1 MKEAKS
7 SHASA
12 VSLTDKAANA
22 AVSFTLSAV
31 LIALGMLRLLTFATR
46 SVIWAVS
53 PLTMTVKL
61 QLSCWFAE
69 FIAVQFTVVVPVGKV
84 YGDVTVVPV
93 PAMTQTVLTEHGPVA
108 VTENLTDAPLG
119 EVAGTGETVGQ
130 VMTGGVQGT
139 TMPLCVPVMLEF
151 DSSVAVRL

>member
-1 MKEAKS
+1 M
-7 SHASA
+7 
-12 VSLTDKAANA
+12 
-22 AVSFTLSAV
+22 
-31 LIALGMLRLLTFATR
+31 FATR

-69 FIAVQFTVVVPVGKV
+69 FIAVQFTVVVPMGKV

-93 PAMTQTVLTEHGPVA
+93 PTMTQTVLTEHGPVA